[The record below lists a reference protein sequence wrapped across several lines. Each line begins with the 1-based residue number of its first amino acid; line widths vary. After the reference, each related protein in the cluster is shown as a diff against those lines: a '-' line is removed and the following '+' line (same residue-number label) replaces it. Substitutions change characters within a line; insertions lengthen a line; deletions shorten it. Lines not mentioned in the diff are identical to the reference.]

1 MIKSIRDEFI
11 GEQVEIIKSSNRQLL
26 GLTGKIV
33 DETRDSLKILV
44 NKTNFREFKMVFKK
58 GNVFRIGNLTVD
70 GNKIGKRPEDR
81 IKLKVND

>member
-11 GEQVEIIKSSNRQLL
+11 GEQVEIVRSNNRQLL

-58 GNVFRIGNLTVD
+58 GNVFRIGNMTVE
-70 GNKIGKRPEDR
+70 GNKIAKRPEDR
-81 IKLKVND
+81 IKLKV